1 MTSNN
6 LVAVPPP
13 VQTMAKHIVN
23 YYHSRSIFWSQLSPQ
38 VLAVASMVTGRHVS
52 APDARDTPTASP
64 PQVRAYK
71 TRNGYADIVGTWPPL
86 WGTGNRGDINPD
98 ITMFYT
104 KTASLRETQTYRE
117 IYTRLV
123 IEGGFDRPPLG
134 PMKLRN
140 LPPYAEGHDPSF
152 IARLAR
158 SSASGSEPR
167 SSPPRS
173 AHCRPNSSQL
183 DRTTEDREPLQDG
196 IPLQDLTPIDVTN
209 PTTRGSPPMPHTPR
223 KRAVHEH
230 TPPEDTPYRRGE
242 RLKRR
247 SERVDELVLYNP
259 QYRSPPQPESSD
271 TESRES
277 LRFTSPS
284 ASITDGAIPSAEMN
298 RLLDEGSIG
307 LNETMQN
314 TKLDET
320 SPAIHPKPVRRSQ
333 SIPSDPEVHLPLWN
347 QLQTFQ
353 ADEYSPPC
361 TYRNGLNDPIRSDS
375 TSRTLPDAPAI
386 TEAEME
392 AVSASPIHLMPSDI
406 EMRDFGSGG
415 GQTYPTPRLSQ
426 VRRLHKMQLHES
438 RRVQRQLKRL
448 NNDNAQLRQRIMELE
463 HTRPPSVYTLSSI
476 SSCSTA
482 PQSTSKPVYS
492 RSPIVHQGTQ
502 PSPKMSSN
510 VDRTTQDQT
519 VPQSHPEPSTPVYT
533 ESDMTRLKE
542 LLQGQ
547 MKEALEEQV
556 KEMKQ
561 TLKPFAGR
569 MAKRDRTRPDQATKG
584 LDPALNDNIYPSIE
598 VDTED
603 SHSQEGNNPLRV
615 ASSYPQ
621 PIDDALMKAEAK
633 VKALQLQLDDANRR
647 AETAAPVARSLT
659 AAPNYGII
667 DREKHRKWEVKEV
680 GIFYPDAP
688 KAWGEGDRFYH
699 KEMRY
704 YRDVSSFAFEVRS
717 YTNRNPRSPIVEYL
731 ERLLEGTAYDWYI
744 RTPSD
749 EKRLVYTSA
758 PEGLEIWLQDLET
771 KFKMGIV
778 AARKKLSTISFGPA
792 EIQKGLSIDRYI
804 SQITYAMMAADSMV
818 SDSSVIATAW
828 AQLHPDYRRQVLLP
842 TKDTTMEAFVS
853 ELERRQV
860 VWEEDAQS
868 STDQDRTRRFG
879 NRYANRQALAASKDE
894 IDDAEDIPSS
904 HAYAGTSTETS
915 ADAINKALDR
925 FSSMM
930 DKFVTAVSQQK
941 REEDR
946 GPRFNYP
953 ANNRRDRRNRQRPR
967 DSDQNQGRSQLPT
980 DKSDFYQQ
988 RNRELDAQVERREN
1002 SKVAHLA
1009 SVQDDLDD
1017 ATDSEASEDDVA
1029 DGLDATRPQIIECEY
1044 RSPQYQTANRS
1055 KKAVYAAFLTG
1066 FSDHQRLALVV
1077 ADSGCDCTLISESFV
1092 EKFIPKAHRIPIPST
1107 PVNGISSG
1115 VVTAEKVVFDL
1126 LVPARL
1132 NQEPVTCK
1140 IRIEAHIIPKMPA
1153 GLLIGTDNMTP
1164 ERMNM
1169 DPDLQRIQF
1178 KGHKGAYT
1186 PLQPI
1191 KHDFPGP
1198 PHAIKATQPR
1208 VLLPGKDCFV
1218 PYWRKGVRP
1227 GFLRPGKDYLFE
1239 PNHPQLSFYAALLS
1253 NQTQVVIARNCSPHV
1268 YHLEKGEVLGTVVE
1282 LPPMHAMVAGQG
1294 DPTIALQE
1302 GKKGVEASPLT
1313 PESDQQKHKLA
1324 SGVTLAG
1331 SSDEIAYLE
1340 AVVEEFAQLWV
1351 NDGTPVDIPMRYWMT
1366 VPTKKGAEF
1375 PKRVRAYPMSPD
1387 EREITNKTLD
1397 KLHDEGKLIWSTGH
1411 TPSAFPVFVTYREV
1425 EKDGKIVRKPRV
1437 VVDIRKLNEITEP
1450 DVYPVQQQDDLLLRI
1465 AGKKHLSVFDAASFF
1480 YQWLVHP
1487 AHRHKMSVISHR
1499 GQETFNVAIMGYINS
1514 IAYVARQMANI
1525 LRGCEAYCVVYV
1537 DDIIVFSDS
1546 YQDHLS
1552 HLRLI
1557 FNRLLGYNI
1566 TLSPEKTFLGFNS
1579 VIILGQKVN
1588 SLGFL
1593 RKYIPRFSQ
1602 IVQPLEDYKTL
1613 LLKGSPSS
1621 GGAKR
1626 KHYFIRR
1633 ELTEAGTK
1641 ELEAFRE
1648 LQSIISKGLFLHHQ
1662 DTKKPLLINVDAS
1675 KEYGFGAMVYQARE
1689 DWAGYA
1695 TSDFSS
1701 PPPRTKTC
1709 PIMFL
1714 SRSLQGGEARFHPT
1728 DMELACIVWVL
1739 RKIKVYVELSP
1750 RTIFYTDHASNTYI
1764 AHQSVQQASMGG
1776 YNMRLTLG
1784 AVLIR
1789 SFKNVEVKYIRG
1801 EDNTMADALSRN
1813 PGIKGYDGIPSTTD
1827 PTGCTL
1833 DPLPQHAMVTTR
1845 AKRSRQVSSLPE
1857 TNEKDLMAS
1866 LGNNSINPN
1875 DSADPPLPPSQDRQ
1889 QLTMALP
1896 DGIRENRKQSY
1907 TEILVSEKIKTRA
1920 LEGYKH
1926 DPKWTRI
1933 ISQLDSKAK
1942 DAERTGRMI
1951 PDGSHTCA
1959 SVYLLAWN
1967 KKSSLYVI
1975 HPCTWDIGRPY
1986 NA

>member
-1 MTSNN
+1 MFQSRNS
-6 LVAVPPP
+6 LY
-13 VQTMAKHIVN
+13 KHKC
-23 YYHSRSIFWSQLSPQ
+23 
-38 VLAVASMVTGRHVS
+38 
-52 APDARDTPTASP
+52 D
-64 PQVRAYK
+64 
-71 TRNGYADIVGTWPPL
+71 
-86 WGTGNRGDINPD
+86 
-98 ITMFYT
+98 
-104 KTASLRETQTYRE
+104 
-117 IYTRLV
+117 
-123 IEGGFDRPPLG
+123 
-134 PMKLRN
+134 
-140 LPPYAEGHDPSF
+140 
-152 IARLAR
+152 
-158 SSASGSEPR
+158 
-167 SSPPRS
+167 
-173 AHCRPNSSQL
+173 
-183 DRTTEDREPLQDG
+183 
-196 IPLQDLTPIDVTN
+196 
-209 PTTRGSPPMPHTPR
+209 
-223 KRAVHEH
+223 
-230 TPPEDTPYRRGE
+230 
-242 RLKRR
+242 
-247 SERVDELVLYNP
+247 
-259 QYRSPPQPESSD
+259 
-271 TESRES
+271 
-277 LRFTSPS
+277 
-284 ASITDGAIPSAEMN
+284 
-298 RLLDEGSIG
+298 
-307 LNETMQN
+307 
-314 TKLDET
+314 
-320 SPAIHPKPVRRSQ
+320 
-333 SIPSDPEVHLPLWN
+333 
-347 QLQTFQ
+347 
-353 ADEYSPPC
+353 
-361 TYRNGLNDPIRSDS
+361 
-375 TSRTLPDAPAI
+375 
-386 TEAEME
+386 
-392 AVSASPIHLMPSDI
+392 
-406 EMRDFGSGG
+406 
-415 GQTYPTPRLSQ
+415 
-426 VRRLHKMQLHES
+426 
-438 RRVQRQLKRL
+438 
-448 NNDNAQLRQRIMELE
+448 
-463 HTRPPSVYTLSSI
+463 
-476 SSCSTA
+476 
-482 PQSTSKPVYS
+482 
-492 RSPIVHQGTQ
+492 
-502 PSPKMSSN
+502 
-510 VDRTTQDQT
+510 
-519 VPQSHPEPSTPVYT
+519 
-533 ESDMTRLKE
+533 
-542 LLQGQ
+542 
-547 MKEALEEQV
+547 
-556 KEMKQ
+556 
-561 TLKPFAGR
+561 
-569 MAKRDRTRPDQATKG
+569 
-584 LDPALNDNIYPSIE
+584 
-598 VDTED
+598 
-603 SHSQEGNNPLRV
+603 
-615 ASSYPQ
+615 
-621 PIDDALMKAEAK
+621 
-633 VKALQLQLDDANRR
+633 
-647 AETAAPVARSLT
+647 
-659 AAPNYGII
+659 
-667 DREKHRKWEVKEV
+667 
-680 GIFYPDAP
+680 
-688 KAWGEGDRFYH
+688 H
-699 KEMRY
+699 KE
-704 YRDVSSFAFEVRS
+704 S
-717 YTNRNPRSPIVEYL
+717 PR
-731 ERLLEGTAYDWYI
+731 
-744 RTPSD
+744 
-749 EKRLVYTSA
+749 
-758 PEGLEIWLQDLET
+758 
-771 KFKMGIV
+771 
-778 AARKKLSTISFGPA
+778 
-792 EIQKGLSIDRYI
+792 
-804 SQITYAMMAADSMV
+804 
-818 SDSSVIATAW
+818 
-828 AQLHPDYRRQVLLP
+828 
-842 TKDTTMEAFVS
+842 
-853 ELERRQV
+853 
-860 VWEEDAQS
+860 
-868 STDQDRTRRFG
+868 
-879 NRYANRQALAASKDE
+879 ALAH
-894 IDDAEDIPSS
+894 SS
-904 HAYAGTSTETS
+904 
-915 ADAINKALDR
+915 
-925 FSSMM
+925 
-930 DKFVTAVSQQK
+930 
-941 REEDR
+941 
-946 GPRFNYP
+946 
-953 ANNRRDRRNRQRPR
+953 
-967 DSDQNQGRSQLPT
+967 
-980 DKSDFYQQ
+980 
-988 RNRELDAQVERREN
+988 
-1002 SKVAHLA
+1002 
-1009 SVQDDLDD
+1009 
-1017 ATDSEASEDDVA
+1017 
-1029 DGLDATRPQIIECEY
+1029 QIIECEY

-1092 EKFIPKAHRIPIPST
+1092 EKFVSNAHRIPIPPT

-1115 VVTAEKVVFDL
+1115 VVTSGKVVFDL

-1164 ERMNM
+1164 ERMNV
-1169 DPDLQRIQF
+1169 DLDLQRIQF

-1186 PLQPI
+1186 PLQPV
-1191 KHDFPGP
+1191 KHDSPGP

-1208 VLLPGKDCFV
+1208 MLLPGKDCFV
-1218 PYWRKGVRP
+1218 PYWRKGVKP

-1268 YHLEKGEVLGTVVE
+1268 YHLENGEVLGTVVE

-1588 SLGFL
+1588 SLGMMTTEERIRSLMAWQFPRNYKELERYVGGVGFL

-1626 KHYFIRR
+1626 KHYSIRR
-1633 ELTEAGTK
+1633 ELTEAGSK

-1857 TNEKDLMAS
+1857 TNEKYLMAS
-1866 LGNNSINPN
+1866 LDNNNINPN

-1896 DGIRENRKQSY
+1896 DDIRENRKQSY
-1907 TEILVSEKIKTRA
+1907 TEILVSEEIKTRA

-1951 PDGSHTCA
+1951 PEYPFYLDESRLLWQRFPHLRLCLPTSMEQEIFALCHTPMHLGYRKALQRMSPFCLVRGAARLRAYIQSCPQCLQTRTRRHPPHGELQPIMEPLIPFHTISIDIVLGLPDGIFNSFMSVTDKATKRCMFIPGRSNWDAQDWGHALDVRLAEGDWGTPRKIISDRDPKFTAQIWKTMWTNRHVKLAYTTAYHAQADGQSEMTNQVAEIAIRNWLPRLPTPYHWHLALPYLQTVLNSSIHTATKTSPHRLMYGLEVPSDIGPLADRTQQILFHEGERYDASIAVAEAMMTMSHHYDSCHLPVHLKPGSKVMLRLHKGYNIPSTRA
-1959 SVYLLAWN
+1959 FPKVSIQYAGPFRVKRQVTPLAFELELPSRM
-1967 KKSSLYVI
+1967 KI
-1975 HPCTWDIGRPY
+1975 HPVVSVAHLDPLKGDYDPFDREPIPPQPVRMEDGRDDSWEIESLIDRRDVKQGRKTIREYLVRWKGFGPEEDLWY
-1986 NA
+1986 SAEDLQNAQELMKEYDDALVHSSTEVQAAAALPRQASLAEQTHNDLEVSLSAFFTSHEPRTYEYQKS